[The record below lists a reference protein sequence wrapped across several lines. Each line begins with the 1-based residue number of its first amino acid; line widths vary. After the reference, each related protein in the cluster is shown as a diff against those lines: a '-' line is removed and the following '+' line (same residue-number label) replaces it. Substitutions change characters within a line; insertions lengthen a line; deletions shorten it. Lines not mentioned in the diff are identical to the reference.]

1 MDACTEI
8 KSRRGYSL
16 MEMLIVTSMIMILST
31 IPIALLRRSREKIY
45 EAQAVRAL
53 NVVAL
58 AYENYYAQAGHM
70 YPNFRSDSKIMDGI
84 QFTSAE
90 GIWDNLAVRSLLP
103 REYVGYP
110 HNQRNLLAKGYVFS
124 IYPADLGTIPDIGY
138 KNTYALAMV
147 PFKGSPAKRGIATIQ
162 GQRYFSIYPAAI
174 PRKMRGM
181 HLYSTMIYTLPD

>member
-1 MDACTEI
+1 MDTCTE
-8 KSRRGYSL
+8 KRSQQGYSL

-58 AYENYYAQAGHM
+58 AYENYYAQAGLE
-70 YPNFRSDSKIMDGI
+70 YPNFRSDKKIVDGI
-84 QFTSAE
+84 RFTSAE
-90 GIWDNLAVRSLLP
+90 AIWDNLTVRSLLP
-103 REYVGYP
+103 REYSGYP

-124 IYPADLGTIPDIGY
+124 IYPADLGTIPGIGY
-138 KNTYALAMV
+138 KNSYALAMV
-147 PFKGSPAKRGIATIQ
+147 PYKGSPAKRGIATVQ
-162 GQRYFSIYPAAI
+162 GQRYYSVYPTAL
-174 PRKMRGM
+174 PRKMKGM